1 MKLKTFFIVCI
12 FVIFSSVS
20 LHADFED
27 RIVAIVNDEVITLSE
42 LDATLQ
48 SFMKRVEKIPQEA
61 QREKIVAQARVAAMD
76 KLINNMLLEQKAA
89 KLGIIVTDK
98 DVDKALKNIL
108 EEKHM
113 SVEKFREA
121 LAREG
126 GVLDEY
132 EGEIRRN
139 IINGRIIEKEIRSGI
154 TISEEEVGAYYRK
167 HRDDYEGKESARIQQ
182 ILLVKPKDCDDST
195 GRELRAKAEEILKSL
210 KDGEPFDIL
219 VDMYSQGP
227 SAKSG
232 GDLGFVEKGMMFP
245 EVDTAVS
252 ELKKGESSGVIES
265 PVGFHIIKII
275 DRRGVGIKPV
285 EEVREEIVWNIGNEK
300 IRKKFQEW
308 LKELREKSL
317 VEIKL

>member
-20 LHADFED
+20 LYADFED

-42 LDATLQ
+42 LDTTLQ
-48 SFMKRVEKIPQEA
+48 SFMKRVEKIPRGD
-61 QREKIVAQARVAAMD
+61 QREKIVAQARGAAMN

-113 SVEKFREA
+113 SFEKFRKA
-121 LAREG
+121 LASEG

-132 EGEIRRN
+132 KGEIRRN
-139 IINGRIIEKEIRSGI
+139 IVNGRIVEKEIRSGI

-167 HRDDYEGKESARIQQ
+167 HRDDYEGKEAARIQQ

-195 GRELRAKAEEILKSL
+195 RKELRSKAEEILKRL
-210 KDGEPFDIL
+210 ENGDLFDVL
-219 VDMYSQGP
+219 VGIYSQGP
-227 SAKSG
+227 AAKSG

-245 EVDTAVS
+245 EVDAAVS
-252 ELKKGESSGVIES
+252 GLKVGESSEIIES

-275 DRRGVGIKPV
+275 DRRGAGIKPV
-285 EEVREEIVWNIGNEK
+285 EEVREEIIRTIGNEK
-300 IRKKFQEW
+300 INKRFQEW

>member
-20 LHADFED
+20 LNADFED

-42 LDATLQ
+42 LDITLQ
-48 SFMKRVEKIPQEA
+48 SFMKRVEKIPQGA
-61 QREKIVAQARVAAMD
+61 QREKIVAQARGAAMD
-76 KLINNMLLEQKAA
+76 KLINDMLLEQKAA

-98 DVDKALKNIL
+98 DVDKILKNIL

-126 GVLDEY
+126 SVLVEY
-132 EGEIRRN
+132 KGEIRRN
-139 IINGRIIEKEIRSGI
+139 IISGRIIEKEIRSGI
-154 TISEEEVGAYYRK
+154 TISEEEVGAYYSK
-167 HRDDYEGKESARIQQ
+167 HRDDYEGKEAARIQQ
-182 ILLVKPKDCDDST
+182 ILFVKPKDCDDSI
-195 GRELRAKAEEILKSL
+195 RKELRVKAEETLKRL
-210 KDGEPFDIL
+210 KNGESFGVL
-219 VDMYSQGP
+219 VGMYSQGP
-227 SAKSG
+227 AAKSG

-252 ELKKGESSGVIES
+252 GLKKGESSEVIES
-265 PVGFHIIKII
+265 PVGFHIIRVI
-275 DRRGVGIKPV
+275 DRRGAGIKPV
-285 EEVREEIVWNIGNEK
+285 EEVREEIIRNIGNEK
-300 IRKKFQEW
+300 ITKKFQEW

>member
-48 SFMKRVEKIPQEA
+48 SFMKRVGKIPQGN
-61 QREKIVAQARVAAMD
+61 QRGKIVAQARVAAMD
-76 KLINNMLLEQKAA
+76 NLINNMLLEQKAA
-89 KLGIIVTDK
+89 KLGIVVTDK

-113 SVEKFREA
+113 SVEKFREV
-121 LAREG
+121 LARKG

-132 EGEIRRN
+132 KSEIRRK
-139 IINGRIIEKEIRSGI
+139 IVNGRIIEREISSGI

-167 HRDDYEGKESARIQQ
+167 HRDNYEGKESARIQQ

-195 GRELRAKAEEILKSL
+195 RKKLRAKAEEILKRLKNGESL
-210 KDGEPFDIL
+210 DVL
-219 VDMYSQGP
+219 VGMYSQGP
-227 SAKSG
+227 AAKSG

-252 ELKKGESSGVIES
+252 GLKKGESSEVIES

-275 DRRGVGIKPV
+275 DRRGAGIKPV
-285 EEVREEIVWNIGNEK
+285 EEVREEIIRNIGNEK
-300 IRKKFQEW
+300 ITKKFQEW

>member
-1 MKLKTFFIVCI
+1 MKLKIFCIVCI
-12 FVIFSSVS
+12 LIVFSSVS
-20 LHADFED
+20 LHAAFED

-42 LDATLQ
+42 LDAILQ
-48 SFMKRVEKIPQEA
+48 TFMKRVETAPQV
-61 QREKIVAQARVAAMD
+61 QREKMVAQARVTAMD
-76 KLINNMLLEQKAA
+76 KLIDDMLLEQKAA
-89 KLGIIVTDK
+89 KLNIIVTDE
-98 DVDKALKNIL
+98 DVDKALENML

-132 EGEIRRN
+132 KSEIRRN
-139 IINGRIIEKEIRSGI
+139 IISGRIIEKEIRSGI
-154 TISEEEVGAYYRK
+154 TISEEEVGAYYSK
-167 HRDDYEGKESARIQQ
+167 HRNDYEGKEATRIQQ

-195 GRELRAKAEEILKSL
+195 REELRAKAEEILKRV
-210 KDGEPFDIL
+210 KDGESFDLL
-219 VDMYSQGP
+219 VDNYSQGP
-227 SAKSG
+227 AAKSR

-252 ELKKGESSGVIES
+252 GLKKGESSGVIES
-265 PVGFHIIKII
+265 PVGFHIIRVI
-275 DRRGVGIKPV
+275 DKRGAGIKPV
-285 EEVREEIVWNIGNEK
+285 DEVREEIVGNIGNEK
-300 IRKKFQEW
+300 INKKFEEW

>member
-1 MKLKTFFIVCI
+1 MKLKIFFIVCI
-12 FVIFSSVS
+12 FVVFSSVS

-42 LDATLQ
+42 LDTTLQ
-48 SFMKRVEKIPQEA
+48 SFMKRVERIPQGA

-76 KLINNMLLEQKAA
+76 KLINDMLLEQKAT
-89 KLGIIVTDK
+89 KLGIVVTDK
-98 DVDKALKNIL
+98 DVDKTLKNML

-132 EGEIRRN
+132 KGEIRRN

-167 HRDDYEGKESARIQQ
+167 HRDNYEGKESTRIQQ

-195 GRELRAKAEEILKSL
+195 SKELRAKAEEILKRL
-210 KDGEPFDIL
+210 KNGELFDVL
-219 VDMYSQGP
+219 VGMYSQGP
-227 SAKSG
+227 AAKSG

-252 ELKKGESSGVIES
+252 GLKKGESSEVIES
-265 PVGFHIIKII
+265 PVGFHIIKIV
-275 DRRGVGIKPV
+275 DRRGAGIKPV
-285 EEVREEIVWNIGNEK
+285 EEVREEIIRNIGNEK
-300 IRKKFQEW
+300 ITKKFQEW
-308 LKELREKSL
+308 LKGLREKSL

>member
-12 FVIFSSVS
+12 FVVFSSVS

-42 LDATLQ
+42 LDTTLQ
-48 SFMKRVEKIPQEA
+48 SFMKRVEKIPQGD
-61 QREKIVAQARVAAMD
+61 QREKIVAQARGAAMD

-89 KLGIIVTDK
+89 KLGIVVTDK
-98 DVDKALKNIL
+98 DVNKALKNML

-121 LAREG
+121 LARED

-132 EGEIRRN
+132 KSEIRRN
-139 IINGRIIEKEIRSGI
+139 IVNGRIIEKEIRSGI
-154 TISEEEVGAYYRK
+154 TISEEEIGAYYRK
-167 HRDDYEGKESARIQQ
+167 HRDDYEGKETTRIQQ

-195 GRELRAKAEEILKSL
+195 REELRAKAEEILKRL
-210 KDGEPFDIL
+210 KNGELFDVL
-219 VDMYSQGP
+219 VGMYSQGP
-227 SAKSG
+227 AAKSG

-252 ELKKGESSGVIES
+252 GLKKGESSEVIES

-275 DRRGVGIKPV
+275 DRRGAGIKPV
-285 EEVREEIVWNIGNEK
+285 EEVREEIIRSIGNEK